1 MIDLYRNLFHGP
13 GLHLESGFRFR
24 FVALSSF
31 AVAGLCLFTSRLILS
46 GPHTCPCPCPY
57 PPTSWAFPTPP
68 HHERFIHLGITS
80 ISLQPPP
87 PPHAPLLT
95 PTTTLPAFLH
105 FATPITS
112 AKPVPKDS
120 SRAAVTY
127 FTFSFSFSFLSYI
140 YNFAR
145 ESCIYCT
152 YMLARIFFVVYLVLI
167 RGFRIVHSGPLT
179 WCL

>member
-1 MIDLYRNLFHGP
+1 MGLDCIWNLDLDLDLSRFHLLLLQDCAFLLLVSFYLGHIHARARARTHPLPGP
-13 GLHLESGFRFR
+13 FP
-24 FVALSSF
+24 
-31 AVAGLCLFTSRLILS
+31 
-46 GPHTCPCPCPY
+46 PH
-57 PPTSWAFPTPP
+57 PTPS
-68 HHERFIHLGITS
+68 HERFIHLGITS

>member
-127 FTFSFSFSFLSYI
+127 FTFSFSFSF
-140 YNFAR
+140 F
-145 ESCIYCT
+145 C
-152 YMLARIFFVVYLVLI
+152 LI
-167 RGFRIVHSGPLT
+167 SIILQGKVAYIVHTCWPGFFSLYT
-179 WCL
+179 WC